1 MIKHKFH
8 ATQTTRNGIK
18 FQSKKE
24 AQYYDM
30 LLLRKKAGEV
40 LFFLRQVPF
49 DLGGGVT
56 HRIDFMEFWS
66 DGTVHIVEIKGYDT
80 PTGKIK
86 RKIVESLY
94 PIEIEVK

>member
-30 LLLRKKAGEV
+30 LRLRQKAGEV
-40 LFFLRQVPF
+40 LFFHRQAAF
-49 DLGGGVT
+49 DLPGNIT
-56 HRIDFMEFWS
+56 YRCDFQEFWT
-66 DGTVHIVEIKGYDT
+66 DGSVHYIDTKGCKTKDFIRNKKMVEC
-80 PTGKIK
+80 
-86 RKIVESLY
+86 LY